1 MKYLKSFNENRVS
14 IFDDNWS
21 DLLPKSLKIITSN
34 GDFDLSLSKEKSD
47 LGHNVNISHLFNN
60 IQITYHHSTYDNP
73 EDCTDDGEPDFLCF
87 DIDLVKNNDG
97 DDSNPNT
104 LKLNINITYGDAMM
118 SDFSIEK
125 PNKINVT
132 HYNGI
137 NSLHDPKTKF
147 SFDDESLNKLID
159 FFNRFGFETTSDD
172 FKFLDKELDNYEY
185 KNDINKSS
193 LTDRSDVIDLK
204 GGDMVNIK
212 KYNQFVNENVDYV
225 NAKMV

>member
-60 IQITYHHSTYDNP
+60 IQITYNQSTYDKP
-73 EDCTDDGEPDFLCF
+73 EDCNDDGEPDFLCF

-104 LKLNINITYGDAMM
+104 LRLNINITYGDAMM

-204 GGDMVNIK
+204 GDDMVNIK

-225 NAKMV
+225 NVKK